1 MYAFRKP
8 FTVAS
13 FEGLQF
19 LGIDYKIWL
28 IASQICG
35 YTLSKFIGIKVVS
48 EMKKVNRF
56 LSILFLILIAEI
68 SLVLFYMLPSPYNI
82 ALMFFNGLPLG
93 MIWGIVFSYIEGR
106 RHTELLGAVLSVSFI
121 VASGFVKS
129 VGMFMMVNFGISEFA
144 MPFVTGLTF
153 LVPQAFFLYILDCTP
168 NPTKRDIEERTVREP
183 MNKRERVKFFKTF
196 SVGIVLIVISYS
208 LMIIFR
214 EIRDNYILEI
224 WKELGI
230 TNNAKIF
237 TQTEIPVTILC
248 LIIISMIMFF
258 KNNFKAFCAIL
269 YLVIIGLLVVGL
281 STLAYELGYISA
293 FVWIVAGGLG
303 LYLQFIP
310 YNAFIFER
318 LIASFRYVSN
328 VGFLISLADAFG
340 YLSSIGVLVS
350 KSLLADQRSWLS
362 FFVNT
367 SYAFFIVGVIVAV
380 LTLIYFKR
388 KYKSIVLNGS

>member
-8 FTVAS
+8 FTVAG
-13 FEGLQF
+13 FEGLDF

-28 IASQICG
+28 IASQIAG

-48 EMKKVNRF
+48 EMKKTNRF
-56 LSILFLILIAEI
+56 LSIFLLILIAEG
-68 SLVLFYMLPSPYNI
+68 SLILFAVLPKPYNI
-82 ALMFFNGLPLG
+82 IMMFFNGLPLG
-93 MIWGIVFSYIEGR
+93 MIWGIVFSYLEGR
-106 RHTELLGAVLSVSFI
+106 RSTEFLGAVLSASFI
-121 VASGFVKS
+121 VASGLVKS
-129 VGMFMMVNFGISEFA
+129 VGMYLMVNFGISEFA
-144 MPFVTGLTF
+144 MPFVTGLVF
-153 LVPQAFFLYILDCTP
+153 LIPQAISLYILDCTP
-168 NPTKRDIEERTVREP
+168 EPTQRDIQERTIRKP
-183 MNKRERVKFFKTF
+183 MNKKDRIAFFNHF

-230 TNNAKIF
+230 SNNAKIF

-248 LIIISMIMFF
+248 LIIISLIMFI
-258 KNNFKAFCAIL
+258 KHNYKAFQAIL
-269 YLVIIGLLVVGL
+269 YIVLVGLAMIGL
-281 STLAYELGYISA
+281 STLAFEYGLISP
-293 FVWIVAGGLG
+293 FVWIVIGGLG

-350 KSLLADQRSWLS
+350 KSLLKKQDSWLD

-367 SYAFFIVGVIVAV
+367 SYIFVVLGIVTAI
-380 LTLIYFKR
+380 LTLIYFNK
-388 KYKSIVLNGS
+388 KYRLSKPKL